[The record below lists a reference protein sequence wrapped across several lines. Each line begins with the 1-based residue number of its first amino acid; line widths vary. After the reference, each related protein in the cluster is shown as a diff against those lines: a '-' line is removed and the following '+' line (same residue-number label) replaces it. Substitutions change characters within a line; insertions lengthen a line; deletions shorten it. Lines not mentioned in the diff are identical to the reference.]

1 MMDFDKIKDAVN
13 SIEMSKSMETR
24 IKKKFKLPG
33 KKQSGKQVFKRWI
46 PAASAFGILLTIMI
60 VIPFFNKNGSFSTT
74 SFTITA
80 YAESYDGKQLHTQ
93 KLSSDK
99 ATFELSTEQRMGVIN
114 SVSGDGSNLLFTDV
128 KLKLSGE
135 NIDSITYTINEGKF
149 IEDVTLTADEIE
161 NKAWLLEEKIYIIY
175 GEPDSE
181 TYKGIK
187 EIGET
192 YRVKYDEQDKYN
204 FSLAV
209 PHFDNAIQDDIIINA
224 IVKFTDGS
232 TEHQDIA
239 VTQESNSISLVLQ

>member
-24 IKKKFKLPG
+24 IKKKIKLPG
-33 KKQSGKQVFKRWI
+33 KNQSGKQVFKRWI
-46 PAASAFGILLTIMI
+46 PAASAFGILLTVMI
-60 VIPFFNKNGSFSTT
+60 VIPFFKNGSFSPA

-99 ATFELSTEQRMGVIN
+99 ATFELSTEQRMGVLN
-114 SVSGDGSNLLFTDV
+114 SISGDGDNLLFTDI
-128 KLKLSGE
+128 KLNLTGE
-135 NIDSITYTINEGKF
+135 NINSITYTIIEGKF
-149 IEDVTLTADEIE
+149 IEDVTLTADEID
-161 NKAWLLEEKIYIIY
+161 NKDWLLEEKIYIIY

-187 EIGET
+187 EIGNT

-204 FSLAV
+204 YSLAI
-209 PHFDNAIQDDIIINA
+209 PHVNNAIQDDIIINA

-239 VTQESNSISLVLQ
+239 VTQESNSISLVLK